1 MSNSELRHQSSGSSG
16 RSSNQFHR
24 APSRTSSADSIF
36 EDISTRAHN
45 LFGILDEDKK
55 GYLDTRILAQAC
67 GKRLNER
74 QLGELIQHLDH
85 DGDGRVSKEDF
96 KQCLREIA
104 RRNSMIRGS
113 IMQVS
118 SVITTHKS
126 TTTST
131 SPDSTRSRKQSDEGS
146 SETEDRIDGHLHGS
160 RSAVFIRP
168 TSKPHEKT
176 RERLLR
182 RMVAGATPRSSG
194 YGITRQ
200 FSSSLPELA
209 AIDECLGSLNCQ
221 DHIYELYRLLCSEN
235 PGLSRMYESVLI
247 DIVKSL
253 HRAKQAQCRLE
264 QQIECERT
272 QHSADI
278 LRLSEELD
286 QQIQLAEQAARARE
300 RELALTEFRGQLE
313 AKSSQVEQLLER
325 LRQVE
330 EQNLTMEHDGSKKSV
345 QMDDRLNAL
354 QAEIAQLRLERTS
367 LEDMLTATRAELVQT
382 RTELTTLKQSFIE
395 KSRELES
402 HIATY
407 VDVVKENSHLSS
419 QLTLLQEV
427 NRELC
432 DANDCLCAVLERST
446 EDVDSTACL
455 KDAATAYSLLY
466 SNFKQLLVEKHILCT
481 GTPKERSFTYQRSN
495 SVVEEGLEAI
505 SPEPKNIVLRPVP
518 GYRHRD
524 TERKSIPPNTL
535 FTQEN
540 FNAWAEACG
549 ESLHGDSGL
558 SSLRDVPEFESEM
571 ELESPVGQAA
581 ILGRKNARTVSSL
594 TVQEATRSLGSRRDS
609 MEDALV
615 STSANP
621 DSQCVVDSNQTFAEE
636 KVVHYSEGVQSTP
649 SVAVECGP
657 ASDQKQLHRSR
668 ATSTALMDDKLRLFR
683 VMLAGDSAVGK
694 TSLLVRLC
702 DNLFTGKAVSTIGID
717 MKMRSITVDDR
728 TAMLQIWDTAGQERF
743 RSISAN
749 FYRKADGILL
759 VYDCTQESSFLNIRE
774 WMSTVQ
780 ENAGREIPVA
790 IVGNKVDLRDQQ
802 ELRGGHCVTYVE
814 GRKFAQEIGALFFE
828 TSALTGENV
837 EDCATELTRLLC
849 AQEDY
854 NLRRPQLKLNS
865 PVKLNNRSSCCGK

>member
-24 APSRTSSADSIF
+24 AHSRTSSADSIF

-45 LFGILDEDKK
+45 LFGLLDEDKK

-113 IMQVS
+113 IMQVP

-146 SETEDRIDGHLHGS
+146 SETEDRVDGHLHGS

-209 AIDECLGSLNCQ
+209 AIDECLGSLNC
-221 DHIYELYRLLCSEN
+221 
-235 PGLSRMYESVLI
+235 
-247 DIVKSL
+247 
-253 HRAKQAQCRLE
+253 
-264 QQIECERT
+264 ERT

-313 AKSSQVEQLLER
+313 AKSAQVEQLLER

-407 VDVVKENSHLSS
+407 VDVVKENSNLSS

-446 EDVDSTACL
+446 EDVESTASL

-466 SNFKQLLVEKHILCT
+466 SNFKQLLVEKHIVGA
-481 GTPKERSFTYQRSN
+481 GTPKERSKSNYLVKHQTYVRC
-495 SVVEEGLEAI
+495 
-505 SPEPKNIVLRPVP
+505 KH
-518 GYRHRD
+518 RHTD
-524 TERKSIPPNTL
+524 N
-535 FTQEN
+535 
-540 FNAWAEACG
+540 
-549 ESLHGDSGL
+549 
-558 SSLRDVPEFESEM
+558 M
-571 ELESPVGQAA
+571 
-581 ILGRKNARTVSSL
+581 
-594 TVQEATRSLGSRRDS
+594 
-609 MEDALV
+609 
-615 STSANP
+615 
-621 DSQCVVDSNQTFAEE
+621 
-636 KVVHYSEGVQSTP
+636 SEGACISNK
-649 SVAVECGP
+649 C
-657 ASDQKQLHRSR
+657 L
-668 ATSTALMDDKLRLFR
+668 ATSTALMDDKLRIFR

-702 DNLFTGKAVSTIGID
+702 DNMFTGKAVSTIGID

-802 ELRGGHCVTYVE
+802 ELRGAHCVTYVE

-837 EDCATELTRLLC
+837 EECATELTRTDQCFGDTDAQTPTAFVVPLRAKATFLPQKAVWIALSLGHQNVCNC
-849 AQEDY
+849 ASKQIY
-854 NLRRPQLKLNS
+854 LRRRLSDFEVFRVGIEVGRTEAAADCDAQFPS
-865 PVKLNNRSSCCGK
+865 PESARDIANHGGNVMTSLLGELGSCTVKAIALMHSATNCD